1 MAPAKQ
7 NLWRKHPFGY
17 LALAAGIIVLIIVC
31 PGITLF
37 VIFTGYTI
45 YGLVKYI
52 RTFFKPEIEIS
63 NTTSQNNESDELYE
77 SDEVVAKIRG
87 NFRLNKLGHAGTLDP
102 IATGVLVLLSGKATK
117 LSNQLIADD
126 KEYRFDILFGTT
138 TDSQDITGKVIEKDE
153 NPPARSAEEIEE
165 VLQQF
170 RGEISQ
176 LPPMFSAVKI
186 NGKRLYKLGR
196 EGKTVDREPRK
207 ITIKKLV
214 LENVA
219 WPRAT
224 LHAVCSKG
232 TYIRTLCNDIGE
244 KLSNGGG
251 CMETLVRL
259 RSGNYSIDQS
269 HKIEEIVS
277 WTPEEFEKNLLP
289 LPVV

>member
-1 MAPAKQ
+1 MNHTNKKNQPNQKNQKNQQ
-7 NLWRKHPFGY
+7 NKKIPRRNIT
-17 LALAAGIIVLIIVC
+17 GILVC
-31 PGITLF
+31 D
-37 VIFTGYTI
+37 
-45 YGLVKYI
+45 
-52 RTFFKPEIEIS
+52 KPTEW
-63 NTTSQNNESDELYE
+63 TSHD
-77 SDEVVAKIRG
+77 VVAKIRG

-117 LSNQLIADD
+117 ISNQLIADD

-196 EGKTVDREPRK
+196 EGKTIDRDPRQ

-214 LENVA
+214 LENVS

-244 KLSNGGG
+244 KLSNTGG

-277 WTPEEFEKNLLP
+277 WSPEEFEKNLLP
-289 LPVV
+289 MP